1 MPKVNESACKLT
13 ISRAE
18 PAMCHLKTPSLL
30 LAPDALNRLAGLM
43 MKPGMPTE
51 AIMIGQ
57 PRTALSDP
65 KSLSD

>member
-1 MPKVNESACKLT
+1 MPKLIESACKLT
-13 ISRAE
+13 TSRAE
-18 PAMCHLKTPSLL
+18 PGTCHLKTPSLL
-30 LAPDALNRLAGLM
+30 LAADALNRLAGLM

-65 KSLSD
+65 KSLPD